1 MKKHTNSDQEILIK
15 LDDSNAVVP
24 TKGYEGD
31 AGFDLR
37 AIEDVTILPHK
48 QCEVNCGIKIAIPKG
63 YFGLI
68 LTRSSYG
75 KQQIQV
81 HHGVIDSGYRG
92 LISVFIYNLSD
103 KPFSI
108 KKGDKIAQLV
118 ILPVPNMKF
127 KKVVE
132 LPNSKRGEKGFGST
146 GK

>member
-1 MKKHTNSDQEILIK
+1 MKKFINKNKRVLIK
-15 LDDSNAVVP
+15 LESSDATVP

-31 AGFDLR
+31 AGFDVR
-37 AIEDVTILPHK
+37 AVEDVKSLAHK

-92 LISVFIYNLSD
+92 LISVLVYNLSN
-103 KPFSI
+103 KTFKI
-108 KKGDKIAQLV
+108 NKGDKIAQLV